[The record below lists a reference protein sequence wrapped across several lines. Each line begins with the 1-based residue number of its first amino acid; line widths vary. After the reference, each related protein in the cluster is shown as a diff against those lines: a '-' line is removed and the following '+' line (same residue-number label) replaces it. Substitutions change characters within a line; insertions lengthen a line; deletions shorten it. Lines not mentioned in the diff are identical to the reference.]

1 MQFKKYIKQRNETV
15 QGLRSFK
22 NTLPTNLKKIIIRKG
37 EIFSKILENWKY
49 IVGINLFKICYPK
62 SIKNTKQLNKKYI
75 KIMVQRGMEVE
86 VEYSKK
92 IIIDK
97 LNAFA
102 GYKIVDSVKIET
114 FENEKSHKKNVKMHV
129 TKNKYS
135 KKISAVKNEKIKKSL
150 EQLEKLMWKNE

>member
-62 SIKNTKQLNKKYI
+62 SIKNTL
-75 KIMVQRGMEVE
+75 
-86 VEYSKK
+86 
-92 IIIDK
+92 K
-97 LNAFA
+97 LWFR
-102 GYKIVDSVKIET
+102 E
-114 FENEKSHKKNVKMHV
+114 EWR
-129 TKNKYS
+129 
-135 KKISAVKNEKIKKSL
+135 L
-150 EQLEKLMWKNE
+150 R